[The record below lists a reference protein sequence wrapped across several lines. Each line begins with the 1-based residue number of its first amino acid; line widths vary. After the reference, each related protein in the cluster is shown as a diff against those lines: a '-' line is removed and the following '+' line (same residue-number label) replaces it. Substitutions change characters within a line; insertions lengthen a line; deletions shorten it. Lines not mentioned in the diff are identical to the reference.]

1 MQLVLYEKKE
11 WKADGGLAV
20 DKPFA
25 ELDLLLGSLQILFHE
40 HEFSGNLLRQGGGRG
55 IAGAWQGV
63 SMVLSTHI
71 VFWGFCFGMGYGWHR
86 KKVFKISFVSG

>member
-1 MQLVLYEKKE
+1 
-11 WKADGGLAV
+11 V

-71 VFWGFCFGMGYGWHR
+71 VFFWGVS
-86 KKVFKISFVSG
+86 VFVLAWVMDGIEKRFSRLVSCLAKAADWQKM